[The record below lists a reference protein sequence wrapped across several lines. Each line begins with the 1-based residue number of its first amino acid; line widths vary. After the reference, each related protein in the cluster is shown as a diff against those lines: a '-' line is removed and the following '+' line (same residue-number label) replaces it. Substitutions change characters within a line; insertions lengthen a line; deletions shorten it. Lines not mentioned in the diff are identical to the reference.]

1 MQWRE
6 SGALSRTAASDRP
19 LQQQLLGL
27 GDRLGGVEALGA
39 DVRAVHDRVAAIEAE
54 RILKLVEPLARI
66 FVASYVKVTERR
78 APEFGAVNLTKRE
91 VECLRWA
98 AAGKTNDEIA
108 TIGSVLEKFDAQK
121 TILSSVI
128 NHNPEIET
136 LLAKKTKF
144 HKLSHLSKLPF
155 TTPVGKPETIGA
167 DRLALCAAAVYFF
180 PKQHNLVI
188 GMGSCITYNFIN
200 ADHEFL
206 GGGISPGMEM
216 RMKALNQ
223 FTAKLPIVKPD
234 GNVPLVGYDTVT
246 NILSGVVIGMAK
258 EIDGFIDVFKERYGN
273 FNVHLTGGDLVYLA
287 PHLKN
292 QIFADPELIF
302 KGLYAISEV
311 NNQ

>member
-1 MQWRE
+1 MNTLCFDFGNTRLKV
-6 SGALSRTAASDRP
+6 ALFQNAKLAE
-19 LQQQLLGL
+19 
-27 GDRLGGVEALGA
+27 VI
-39 DVRAVHDRVAAIEAE
+39 VIE
-54 RILKLVEPLARI
+54 
-66 FVASYVKVTERR
+66 
-78 APEFGAVNLTKRE
+78 
-91 VECLRWA
+91 
-98 AAGKTNDEIA
+98 NDEQG
-108 TIGSVLEKFDAQK
+108 TIESLLKEFEPKK
-121 TILSSVI
+121 IILSSVI
-128 NHNPEIET
+128 DHNPGIEIQ
-136 LLAKKTKF
+136 LASNAKF
-144 HKLSHLSKLPF
+144 HKLNHLSNLPF

-167 DRLALCAAAVYFF
+167 DRLALSAAAVYFF

-216 RMKALNQ
+216 RMRSLNQ

-246 NILSGVVIGMAK
+246 NILSGVVMGMAK
-258 EIDGFIDVFKERYGN
+258 EIDGFIDVYKERYGN